1 MSLRYEQMIFPF
13 LRPDKGIMRRG
24 LQSPLQEELTDS
36 DFQKVWLNYPFV
48 PFLDSGDATL
58 RVLRNLSELSPTKAG
73 VMKSKLGY
81 ATAEGIDLIKTK
93 DALIKRQRGGEEII
107 TDAAHDSYIDFLN
120 AHMDTSRLQTDIY
133 KSAKSYETFGNEI
146 LEFVL
151 VETVGVR
158 GGAVN
163 PIQTEWFRYM
173 QPNKKVVG
181 QQWAYISPRWTLE
194 YTNEFPPTEYPM
206 YPNWKEFPDG
216 SYRCLYHNLEPA
228 ENRTWYGLPGDFAS
242 IYYQYM
248 EYQSGKFSTRSYE
261 NQFLPSVILEMYGIP
276 DVADKAKYEAWE
288 KLMYDD
294 MGNIFTNRRDGAKP
308 PMMVLKGGLDK
319 DGNGLKSNITQL
331 NPNTGEGFHEAMKDI
346 SQAQILKCNEW
357 HSSLIE
363 KSTGSL
369 GNDSAFTQIAMQVDA
384 TVIKP
389 LQNKVLKPYRQFLK
403 VLEQW
408 TGYQNTEG
416 VTIGLRS
423 VFEAFATKA
432 SIAATEKLAP
442 QQQIP
447 QPAM

>member
-1 MSLRYEQMIFPF
+1 
-13 LRPDKGIMRRG
+13 MRRG

-36 DFQKVWLNYPFV
+36 DFKKVWLNYPFV

-81 ATAEGIDLIKTK
+81 ATAEGIDLIKVK
-93 DALIKRQRGGEEII
+93 DTFVKRQRGGEEMIS
-107 TDAAHDSYIDFLN
+107 DAAHDDYIDFLN
-120 AHMDTSRLQTDIY
+120 AHMDTERLLSDIY
-133 KSAKSYETFGNEI
+133 QSAKSYETFGNEI
-146 LEFVL
+146 VEFVL
-151 VETVGVR
+151 VETAGIR
-158 GGAVN
+158 GGAAN
-163 PIQTEWFRYM
+163 PVQTEWFRYM
-173 QPNKKVVG
+173 QPDQKREG
-181 QQWAYISPRWTLE
+181 QWAYLSPRWTFE
-194 YTNEFPPTEYPM
+194 YTNEFPPVEYPM
-206 YPNWKEFPDG
+206 YPNWKQFPDG
-216 SYRCLYHNLEPA
+216 TYRCLYHNKEAA

-261 NQFLPSVILEMYGIP
+261 NQFLPSVIMEMYGIP
-276 DVADKAKYEAWE
+276 DAADKDKYAAWE
-288 KLMYDD
+288 ALMYNDV
-294 MGNIFTNRRDGAKP
+294 GNIFTNRRDGAKP
-308 PMMVLKGGLDK
+308 PMMVLKGGLDA
-319 DGNGLKSNITQL
+319 NNNPIKSNITQL

-357 HSSLIE
+357 HGSLIE

-389 LQNKVLKPYRQFLK
+389 LQNKTLKPYRQFLK

-416 VTIGLRS
+416 ITIGLRS

-432 SIAATEKLAP
+432 TEAAAEKLAP
-442 QQQIP
+442 QITTP
-447 QPAM
+447 QVATVTI